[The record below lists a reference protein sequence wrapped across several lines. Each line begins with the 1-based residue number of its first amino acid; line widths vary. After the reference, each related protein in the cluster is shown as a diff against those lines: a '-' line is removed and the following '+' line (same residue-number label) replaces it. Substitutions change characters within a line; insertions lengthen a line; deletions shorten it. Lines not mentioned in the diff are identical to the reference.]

1 MSSIEQKIEEIVMPI
16 IEDEGYVLVD
26 IEYRKSGKFSIL
38 RIFIDRKEGGI
49 TIKELEEISKKI
61 SLALDVEDP
70 IENSYTLEVS
80 SPGLDRE
87 LVKDR
92 ELKWAI
98 SKKVKIFFKNGSTYE
113 GFLNSFNDEEI
124 VVSGKVYKRVDIL
137 KIKLN
142 EV

>member
-1 MSSIEQKIEEIVMPI
+1 MPI
-16 IEDEGYVLVD
+16 IEGEGYVLVD
-26 IEYRKSGKFSIL
+26 IEYKKSGKFSIL

-70 IENSYTLEVS
+70 IESSYTLEVS
-80 SPGLDRE
+80 SPGLDRD

-98 SKKVKIFFKNGSTYE
+98 SKKVKVFLKDGNTYE
-113 GFLNSFNDEEI
+113 GFLNSFNDDEI
-124 VVSGKVYKRVDIL
+124 VISGNVYKRNEVL

>member
-1 MSSIEQKIEEIVMPI
+1 MSSIEQKVEEIVMPI

-26 IEYRKSGKFSIL
+26 IEYKRSGKFGIL

-98 SKKVKIFFKNGSTYE
+98 SKKVKVFLKDGNTYE
-113 GFLNSFNDEEI
+113 GFLNDFNDDEI
-124 VVSGKVYKRVDIL
+124 IISGKAYRRSEIL

>member
-16 IEDEGYVLVD
+16 IESDGYVLVD
-26 IEYRKSGKFSIL
+26 IEYKRSGKFGIL

-49 TIKELEEISKKI
+49 TIRELEEISKKI

-80 SPGLDRE
+80 SPGLDRD

-98 SKKVKIFFKNGSTYE
+98 SKKVKIFLKSGTTCE
-113 GFLNSFNDEEI
+113 GFLNSFNDDEI
-124 VVSGKVYKRVDIL
+124 VISGNVYKRSEIL